1 MISYA
6 TVLLARNGAR
16 DQPEN
21 EILWQEYLQQ
31 ISIPTYSVTR
41 SHYYY
46 QSFRVSMLIYPL
58 RYVNAIWTVYSEC
71 HGSYLCI
78 VFVGKTFILVIS
90 ESFNVD
96 DFKFVLPLFFLTL
109 RVFYLHF
116 FYYDS
121 YILLNVLCGL
131 LWNCM

>member
-1 MISYA
+1 M
-6 TVLLARNGAR
+6 
-16 DQPEN
+16 
-21 EILWQEYLQQ
+21 
-31 ISIPTYSVTR
+31 
-41 SHYYY
+41 
-46 QSFRVSMLIYPL
+46 
-58 RYVNAIWTVYSEC
+58 
-71 HGSYLCI
+71 
-78 VFVGKTFILVIS
+78 FVGKTFILVIS

-131 LWNCM
+131 L